1 MVNKLEQL
9 HELRDKAGIVFD
21 KSFNCKKAEKNIHLV
36 DKDKFFKKFVERL
49 KQMGYDTSDDFTF
62 DVIRYKYPYAERHHI
77 GRTYEWKYF
86 YSTTFQIT
94 SDVINFL
101 VRHNFITSDFT
112 KELNKVDLQIIAKEN
127 ELKKQKIKLEKMKM
141 LLTSAVNLNNEKG
154 IQNYKTAVERANK
167 KIIKVKTEIEG
178 LTKQREVIQN
188 GKI

>member
-94 SDVINFL
+94 PDVINFL

-112 KELNKVDLQIIAKEN
+112 KELNKIDSQIISKKN
-127 ELKKQKIKLEKMKM
+127 ELKKRKIKLEKLKT
-141 LLTSAVNLNNEKG
+141 LLTTAVNSNNE
-154 IQNYKTAVERANK
+154 IAIRNYKTAMDRVK
-167 KIIKVKTEIEG
+167 KNIFKNETEISG
-178 LTKQREVIQN
+178 LENQKEVIQN

>member
-1 MVNKLEQL
+1 MSRLDEL

-49 KQMGYDTSDDFTF
+49 KQMGYDISDDFTF

-94 SDVINFL
+94 PDVISFL
-101 VRHNFITSDFT
+101 IRHNFITSDFT
-112 KELNKVDLQIIAKEN
+112 KEFNKIDLQIVAKEN
-127 ELKKQKIKLEKMKM
+127 ELKKRKIKLEKLKM
-141 LLTSAVNLNNEKG
+141 LLTNAVNLKSEQG
-154 IQNYKTAVERANK
+154 IRNYKTAIERTNTN
-167 KIIKVKTEIEG
+167 IIKTKTEIEG